1 MQTHLGNVITTRCN
15 CRLPLCK
22 LLNKLFA
29 SQKINF
35 SMRIALNMQYK
46 KNTDGFGME
55 FFN

>member
-1 MQTHLGNVITTRCN
+1 MQTHLGNVITTLCS

-29 SQKINF
+29 LRKIHF
-35 SMRIALNMQYK
+35 SMRIALNLQYK
-46 KNTDGFGME
+46 KNIDGFGME